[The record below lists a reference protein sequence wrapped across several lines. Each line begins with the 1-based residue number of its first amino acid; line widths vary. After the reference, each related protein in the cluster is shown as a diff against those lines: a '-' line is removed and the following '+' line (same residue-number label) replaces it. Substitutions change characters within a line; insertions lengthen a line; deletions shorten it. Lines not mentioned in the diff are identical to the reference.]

1 MSLCIR
7 FKIRKVITQREQEK
21 SRLVSELKET

>member
-1 MSLCIR
+1 MSFCIR
-7 FKIRKVITQREQEK
+7 FKICKVITQREQEK